1 MTLYTCTL
9 VHLYTCI
16 LVQWHILN
24 FASWIVT
31 FQRAQMNIAEGWNAE
46 LAETPV
52 HLNLRF

>member
-1 MTLYTCTL
+1 MALHTCTMYTCAL
-9 VHLYTCI
+9 
-16 LVQWHILN
+16 WHILN